1 MANKIVKYQ
10 LEGGRIPS
18 WIEDGGYYP
27 DPSKV
32 MIGATV
38 DGSSEV
44 GLGELASEA
53 DVKTYLDT
61 YTSSWTEPDNSSD
74 DPSATVPFATSTI
87 FFTPRYSANLFSS
100 SLTNGPLLV
109 IHPLAYISS
118 TYFLYFLE
126 FCFSGVSKY
135 FH

>member
-10 LEGGRIPS
+10 LEANGTIPT
-18 WIEDGGYYP
+18 WIDDGGYYP
-27 DPSKV
+27 DPSEI

-61 YTSSWTEPDNSSD
+61 YTSSWTEQDPNDPD
-74 DPSATVPFATSTI
+74 ATVPFNQTTAATHI
-87 FFTPRYSANLFSS
+87 W
-100 SLTNGPLLV
+100 
-109 IHPLAYISS
+109 
-118 TYFLYFLE
+118 
-126 FCFSGVSKY
+126 SKKIG
-135 FH
+135 